1 MKQDVTVVEPVVSN
15 NNQKK
20 GNKKGRTI
28 TTVIAIVVAIC
39 GIGFGV
45 FGIIRGWD
53 KDDQISSLEA
63 QINKANNEIVSLETQ
78 VEEANNKIESL
89 KNNTTEQITTT
100 RSKNQLIMSG
110 AAPVVYNVNFEAR
123 SGDSS
128 ILLSVRKGEVDYC
141 KYGSGGYVNKECSIK
156 GLTGKIYKVAE
167 ISEGQDRSDKDSI
180 GFIMEDGSVEYLYL
194 NDALERGDFNIDGK
208 LKIDG
213 VVTDIISIGVG
224 VEDGIGGYG
233 STVFVLANGDYM
245 LYDESLF
252 E

>member
-1 MKQDVTVVEPVVSN
+1 M
-15 NNQKK
+15 
-20 GNKKGRTI
+20 
-28 TTVIAIVVAIC
+28 
-39 GIGFGV
+39 
-45 FGIIRGWD
+45 
-53 KDDQISSLEA
+53 
-63 QINKANNEIVSLETQ
+63 
-78 VEEANNKIESL
+78 
-89 KNNTTEQITTT
+89 
-100 RSKNQLIMSG
+100 
-110 AAPVVYNVNFEAR
+110 
-123 SGDSS
+123 
-128 ILLSVRKGEVDYC
+128 
-141 KYGSGGYVNKECSIK
+141 
-156 GLTGKIYKVAE
+156 AE

-224 VEDGIGGYG
+224 VEDGVGGYG